1 MPKVEAAM
9 ETRAEALLN
18 DIVLLNRELLEQI
31 TGMNL
36 FIKTFTSKV
45 GADDYLLIKRI
56 RDSLNA
62 SKDRP
67 LDVAQFK
74 ATIFALGICE
84 QSLRS
89 YADEPGFGPDRA
101 PI

>member
-1 MPKVEAAM
+1 
-9 ETRAEALLN
+9 
-18 DIVLLNRELLEQI
+18 
-31 TGMNL
+31 
-36 FIKTFTSKV
+36 
-45 GADDYLLIKRI
+45 LLIKRI
-56 RDSLNA
+56 QDSLNA

-89 YADEPGFGPDRA
+89 HADEPGFGPDRA